1 MVLFY
6 YDCAIIQN
14 NPEERIEG
22 RFYVSNMMGTQIYSN
37 IAKAFYLSLN
47 QKRYVSHIT
56 VHCDEDVKN
65 IDIYARINQAE
76 WVLIEQTKKPI
87 KHARKFRISRKCDS
101 IRIIQKTVTDGI
113 GEGYS
118 TSMAQKKYI
127 TNIEAFG
134 PSE

>member
-1 MVLFY
+1 
-6 YDCAIIQN
+6 
-14 NPEERIEG
+14 
-22 RFYVSNMMGTQIYSN
+22 MGTQIYSN
-37 IAKAFYLSLN
+37 TAKAFYLSLDK
-47 QKRYVSHIT
+47 KRYVTHIT

-65 IDIYARINQAE
+65 IDIYARINEAE

-87 KHARKFRISRKCDS
+87 KHAQKFRISRKCDT
-101 IRIIQKTVTDGI
+101 IRIVQKTITGGI